1 MKNRKVFTLL
11 LTGMLALSMGNPVYA
26 SGTDAAIAEAQ
37 AEKQAAEEGLA
48 QVQSSIGTLE
58 SKKQELESYL
68 ADLNAQYEDLTNS
81 ISELSIQAAEKEDE
95 LNKVKKYLK
104 DPEKIEEINEDTFDL
119 DMLTEKL
126 SADQYESMKLRI
138 AYMYENAG
146 TSALE
151 TLLSSESLAEFLNRA
166 ENAIQISTY
175 DRDMLDK
182 YVSLQKNIQEN
193 EKKVE
198 TESAEIDEL
207 MTERAAKQQEVQSM
221 ASSTS
226 DDINSYVNQIS
237 ASQEEAQQLMADISN
252 ADSSITAL
260 VQQAEAEKAAEEK
273 AKAEAAAEAERQ
285 AAEAAAREEADQD
298 NEGSEEADSDDDY
311 GYDPEEDTTES
322 SSSSTSTD
330 IVVEEEEEADD
341 VQSGSSED
349 VSEDSSQEEVSNDET
364 ASEETEDASADT
376 SDSGSS
382 SQGTY
387 LGKFTLTAYC
397 NCAQCCGTAGNL
409 TASGTVPTAG
419 RTVAMAGVPFGT
431 KLLING
437 TVYTVE
443 DLGTPYGHVDI
454 YCGSHSEA
462 LSFGLQSADVY
473 QVG

>member
-1 MKNRKVFTLL
+1 MKKKVFSLL
-11 LTGMLALSMGNPVYA
+11 LAGMLTFSMGTTAYA
-26 SGTDAAIAEAQ
+26 TEDAIADMQAQKQQ
-37 AEKQAAEEGLA
+37 AEAGLA
-48 QVQSSIGTLE
+48 QTQANIDSLQ

-95 LNKVKKYLK
+95 LNKVKTEL
-104 DPEKIEEINEDTFDL
+104 EKA
-119 DMLTEKL
+119 KKA

-151 TLLSSESLAEFLNRA
+151 ILLSSESLAEFLNRA

-175 DRDMLDK
+175 DRNMLDK

-198 TESAEIDEL
+198 TESAEIDNL
-207 MTERAAKQQEVQSM
+207 MTERASKQQEVQSM
-221 ASSTS
+221 AAST
-226 DDINSYVNQIS
+226 
-237 ASQEEAQQLMADISN
+237 
-252 ADSSITAL
+252 
-260 VQQAEAEKAAEEK
+260 EEK
-273 AKAEAAAEAERQ
+273 ARAEAAAEAERQ
-285 AAEAAAREEADQD
+285 AAAKAAEEEKAQNTEDASSDSSYEDTD
-298 NEGSEEADSDDDY
+298 NSSSDSSSEDAGDNYDDY
-311 GYDPEEDTTES
+311 GYDPDEDTTES
-322 SSSSTSTD
+322 SSSSTSSD
-330 IVVEEEEEADD
+330 VVVEEEDAEEDEA
-341 VQSGSSED
+341 QAGGASED
-349 VSEDSSQEEVSNDET
+349 TDESYEDTS
-364 ASEETEDASADT
+364 DASADTSDTAADT

-387 LGKFTLTAYC
+387 LGNFTLTAYC

-437 TVYTVE
+437 NVYTVE

-454 YCGSHSEA
+454 YCGSHEEA